1 MAVREYIGPRIVP
14 RFADPI
20 DWDKTKKYESLTVV
34 SYKGSSYTSKMAVP
48 TGIDISD
55 IRYWALTANY
65 NAQIEEYRRQSE
77 GAATAAAK
85 ASSDVTAGI
94 TQMQQ
99 NVDKTTH
106 DITTQMGTLKSQ
118 VSADLAKAVADSRS
132 AATSVTA
139 QLQSRFPLKT
149 ADIAD
154 KAITQDKLGMGLRDI
169 KTIDT
174 MSVRT
179 FGNATSD
186 VIGYDNT
193 GAHYPD
199 GVTVQ
204 GSYIEDLGL
213 LIVNHL
219 ETIGSTQLNV
229 LLPSYVPTP
238 VADVRIGNLIG
249 STHQADFA
257 NWRWVV
263 FTNDRH
269 LGVINPLNANIDYTL
284 MGNIVFCLRN
294 FVSGNVVPATIKA
307 GGYDA

>member
-14 RFADPI
+14 RFAEPI
-20 DWDKTKKYESLTVV
+20 DWDKTRKYESLTVV
-34 SYKGSSYTSKMAVP
+34 SFKGSSYTSKMAVP
-48 TGIDISD
+48 TGIDITD
-55 IRYWALTANY
+55 KRYWALTADY

-85 ASSDVTAGI
+85 ASSDVTTGI
-94 TQMQQ
+94 AQMRQD
-99 NVDKTTH
+99 VDNTTNS
-106 DITTQMGTLKSQ
+106 ITAQMNTLKSQ
-118 VSADLAKAVADSRS
+118 VSADLTKAVADSRS
-132 AATSVTA
+132 AATAVTA

-149 ADIAD
+149 PDIAD

-174 MSVRT
+174 MSVRV
-179 FGNATSD
+179 FGNVTSD

-199 GVTVQ
+199 GVNVQ

-213 LIVNHL
+213 LIVNHID
-219 ETIGSTQLNV
+219 TIRSTQLNI
-229 LLPSYVPTP
+229 LLPSYIPAP

-249 STHQADFA
+249 STNQKDFA
-257 NWRWVV
+257 NWRYLI
-263 FTNDRH
+263 FTHDRH
-269 LGVINPLNANIDYTL
+269 LGVINPLVAEIDYTL
-284 MGNIVFCLRN
+284 MGNAVFCLRN
-294 FVSGNVVPATIKA
+294 FASGNVVPASIRA

>member
-14 RFADPI
+14 RFAEPI
-20 DWDKTKKYESLTVV
+20 DWDKARKYESLTVV
-34 SYKGSSYTSKMAVP
+34 VYKGSSYTSKMAVP
-48 TGIDISD
+48 TGIDITD
-55 IRYWALTANY
+55 KRYWVLTADY

-94 TQMQQ
+94 AQMRQD
-99 NVDKTTH
+99 VDKTTNSL
-106 DITTQMGTLKSQ
+106 TSQMRTLESQ
-118 VSADLAKAVADSRS
+118 VDADLTKAVADSRS
-132 AATSVTA
+132 AATAVTN
-139 QLQSRFPLKT
+139 QLQGRFPLKT
-149 ADIAD
+149 VDIAD

-179 FGNATSD
+179 FGNISSD

-199 GVTVQ
+199 GVSVQ

-213 LIVNHL
+213 LIINHID
-219 ETIGSTQLNV
+219 TVRSTQLNV
-229 LLPSYVPTP
+229 LLPSYIPPPTTDLR
-238 VADVRIGNLIG
+238 VGNMIG
-249 STHQADFA
+249 STNQKDFA
-257 NWRWVV
+257 NWRYVIL
-263 FTNDRH
+263 THDRH
-269 LGVINPLNANIDYTL
+269 LGVINPLIAEIDYTL
-284 MGNIVFCLRN
+284 MGNIVMCMRN
-294 FVSGNVVPATIKA
+294 YVSGNVVPANIQA

>member
-14 RFADPI
+14 RFAEPI
-20 DWDKTKKYESLTVV
+20 EWDKTRKYESLTVV
-34 SYKGSSYTSKMAVP
+34 VYKGSSYTSKMAVP
-48 TGIDISD
+48 TGIDITD
-55 IRYWALTANY
+55 KRYWVLTADY

-94 TQMQQ
+94 AQMRQD
-99 NVDKTTH
+99 VDKTTNNL
-106 DITTQMGTLKSQ
+106 TSQMGTLKSQ

-132 AATSVTA
+132 AATAVTT
-139 QLQSRFPLKT
+139 QLQGRFPLKT

-174 MSVRT
+174 MNVKT
-179 FGNATSD
+179 FGNVASD

-199 GVTVQ
+199 GVSVQ
-204 GSYIEDLGL
+204 GSYIEDLGM
-213 LIVNHL
+213 LIVNNL
-219 ETIGSTQLNV
+219 STMRSTMLNV
-229 LLPSYVPTP
+229 LLPSYIPAPIV
-238 VADVRIGNLIG
+238 DLQIGNLIG
-249 STHQADFA
+249 STNKQDFA
-257 NWRWVV
+257 NWRYVKI
-263 FTNDRH
+263 TADRH
-269 LGVINPLNANIDYTL
+269 LGVIHPLDPGIDYIS
-284 MGNIVFCLRN
+284 MGTILICLRN
-294 FVSGNVVPATIKA
+294 FVSGNVVPANIRA

>member
-20 DWDKTKKYESLTVV
+20 DWDKSKKYEALTVV

-55 IRYWALTANY
+55 TRYWALTANY

-94 TQMQQ
+94 TKMQQ
-99 NVDKTTH
+99 DVDKKTS

-118 VSADLAKAVADSRS
+118 VSADLTKAVADSRS
-132 AATSVTA
+132 AATAVTT
-139 QLQSRFPLKT
+139 QLQGRFPLKT
-149 ADIAD
+149 VDIAD
-154 KAITQDKLGMGLRDI
+154 KAITQDKLGMGLRDV

-179 FGNATSD
+179 FGNISSD

-199 GVTVQ
+199 GVSVMGT
-204 GSYIEDLGL
+204 YIEDLGL
-213 LIVNHL
+213 LIINKIA
-219 ETIGSTQLNV
+219 TIRSTQLNI
-229 LLPSYVPTP
+229 LLPTYVPATTTDIS
-238 VADVRIGNLIG
+238 VGNLIG
-249 STHQADFA
+249 STNKNDFA
-257 NWRWVV
+257 NWRYVV
-263 FTNDRH
+263 LTHDRH
-269 LGVINPLNANIDYTL
+269 LSVINPLIAEIDYIL
-284 MGNIVFCLRN
+284 MGSIVICLRN
-294 FVSGNVVPATIKA
+294 YTSGNVVPANIKA

>member
-20 DWDKTKKYESLTVV
+20 DWDKTRKYESLTVV
-34 SYKGSSYTSKMAVP
+34 FYKGSSYTSKMAVP
-48 TGIDISD
+48 TGIDITD
-55 IRYWALTANY
+55 KLYWALTADY

-85 ASSDVTAGI
+85 ASSDVTSGI
-94 TQMQQ
+94 AQMRQD
-99 NVDKTTH
+99 VDKKTN
-106 DITTQMGTLKSQ
+106 DIAAQMGTLKSQ

-132 AATSVTA
+132 AATAVTT
-139 QLQSRFPLKT
+139 QLQGRFPVKT

-154 KAITQDKLGMGLRDI
+154 RAITQDKLGMGLRDI

-179 FGNATSD
+179 FGNVSSD

-199 GVTVQ
+199 RVSVQ

-213 LIVNHL
+213 LIVNHID
-219 ETIGSTQLNV
+219 TIRSTQLNV
-229 LLPSYVPTP
+229 LLPSYIPAPTTELR
-238 VADVRIGNLIG
+238 VGNLIG
-249 STHQADFA
+249 STNQRDFA
-257 NWRWVV
+257 NWRYVIL
-263 FTNDRH
+263 THDRH
-269 LGVINPLNANIDYTL
+269 LGVINPLTAEIDYTL
-284 MGNIVFCLRN
+284 MGDIVICLRN
-294 FVSGNVVPATIKA
+294 YVSGNVVPSNIKA